1 MAQSLSQVYLH
12 IIFSTKNRQKKI
24 HPEIEAE
31 LYKYLA
37 GILKGLDSPAII
49 VGGYLNHIHILCRL
63 SRMKSISN
71 IMAILKKDSSRWIK
85 TKSEKYRDFYWQNG
99 YGVFSVS
106 MSHVERVKKYIENQ
120 KEHHK
125 KMNFKEEYITFLE
138 KYQIEYDERYV
149 WD

>member
-12 IIFSTKNRQKKI
+12 IIFGTKNRQKLI
-24 HPEIEAE
+24 LPEIESE
-31 LYKYLA
+31 LYRYMA
-37 GILKGLDSPAII
+37 GVLKNLGNPAII
-49 VGGYLNHIHILCRL
+49 IGGYTNHIHILCRF
-63 SRMKSISN
+63 SRMISISKLL
-71 IMAILKKDSSRWIK
+71 AILKKDTSKWIK
-85 TKSEKYRDFYWQNG
+85 TKGEKYKNFYWQNG

-125 KMNFKEEYITFLE
+125 KMDFEKEYIAFLK
-138 KYQIEYDERYV
+138 KYGVKYDERYV